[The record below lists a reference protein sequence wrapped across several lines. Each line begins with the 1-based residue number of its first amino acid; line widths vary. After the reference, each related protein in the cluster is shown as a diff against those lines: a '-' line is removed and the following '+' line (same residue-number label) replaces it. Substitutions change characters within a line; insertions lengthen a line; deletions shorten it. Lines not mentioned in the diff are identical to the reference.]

1 MEKLTIQTPVSP
13 QTGLDTAQ
21 VHQAPKNVVSTRH
34 GQTVGEIIRNNIFTF
49 FNLVNVILAGLVIAT
64 GSYKNMLFMGVVVL
78 NILIGI
84 VQQIRSK
91 RVLDQLAFLHQDHA
105 SVVRNGKT
113 LSIPLDEI
121 VLNDILILESGN
133 EIPCDGVVVQ
143 GSVLVNESPL
153 TGESDAVDKQ
163 EGDSLYS
170 GCFVTAGRCRMQV
183 VLVGEET
190 YTQKIMKEAG
200 RVRKYPSQL
209 RDSLNKIIQ
218 FSSVILFPLGAL
230 LFAKSFFVMHL
241 PWQEAV
247 LSAVAAMVGMIPEG
261 LIILTS
267 IALAL
272 ASMKLARQNVLVQE
286 LYCIETL
293 ARVDMLCLDKTGT
306 ITKGTMKD
314 SDVVW
319 GKDDTPVSSPSAE
332 QESALRQE
340 IANVYHTL
348 EDDNPTAQALR
359 AFVKDLSISEKAQ
372 KVFSFSSVNKCAGAV
387 FADHTI
393 LIGAYSFVFE
403 KEDPAVLSV
412 ISDYAKKGLRVL
424 CVARGPLMENL
435 QKGDYTLLG
444 LVVIQDV
451 IRPDAPEILSYFKKQ
466 DVQIRIISGDN
477 PQTVAAI
484 AKRVGVEGKWIDMA
498 AVTPEQIFDAVKNC
512 TIFGRVTP
520 EQKKLMVLALK
531 KQGHTVAMTG
541 DGVNDVMAGANDVL
555 ALKEADCSIAMGTGT
570 QAARSVSSL
579 VLLEDQFS
587 ALPSIL
593 NQGRQVINNIQ
604 RTASLFLVKTLFSFG
619 LSLLTLFILQAYP
632 FEPIQLTL
640 ISGLG
645 TGIPSFVLT
654 LERNQDRIT
663 GHFLPNV
670 LGRALPGA
678 LSMILIVIVLRLC
691 AIVFPMNHDTFSAL
705 CTIMAGINALWILYG
720 VCQPLSVMRC
730 WLLVFMA
737 AFFAGALVFFP
748 HVFGMVMPT
757 PQQWVIL
764 VIMSLCIPF
773 TLRLLQSFGWQK
785 LLMKWKFLQT

>member
-1 MEKLTIQTPVSP
+1 MEKLTIQTPVNP
-13 QTGLDTAQ
+13 ETGLDPAEVAQ
-21 VHQAPKNVVSTRH
+21 SEKNVVSKKNR
-34 GQTVGEIIRNNIFTF
+34 QTVGQIIRNNIFTF

-64 GSYKNMLFMGVVVL
+64 GSYKNMLFMGVVIL

-84 VQQIRSK
+84 IQQIRAK

-105 SVVRNGKT
+105 TVVRSGKK
-113 LSIPLDEI
+113 LSIPLDQI

-143 GSVLVNESPL
+143 GNVLVNESPL

-163 EGDSLYS
+163 RDNSLYS
-170 GCFVTAGRCRMQV
+170 GCFVTAGKCRMQV
-183 VLVGEET
+183 VRVGENT
-190 YTQKIMKEAG
+190 YTQKIMKTAG

-218 FSSVILFPLGAL
+218 FSSVILFPMGAL
-230 LFAKSFFVMHL
+230 LFAKAYFFKHFS
-241 PWQEAV
+241 WQESV

-267 IALAL
+267 VALAL
-272 ASMKLARQNVLVQE
+272 ASMKLARQKVLVQE

-306 ITKGTMKD
+306 ITKGTMKVED
-314 SDVVW
+314 SVVW
-319 GKDDTPVSSPSAE
+319 NDQNGQDGVVESPSGARK
-332 QESALRQE
+332 QALRQE
-340 IANVYHTL
+340 ISNVYHTL

-359 AFVKDLSISEKAQ
+359 AYVQNLPITEKA
-372 KVFSFSSVNKCAGAV
+372 KKTFPFSSVSKCAGAV
-387 FADHTI
+387 FQDHTI

-403 KEDPAVLSV
+403 KEDPKVLSV
-412 ISDYAKKGLRVL
+412 ISEYAKKGLRVL
-424 CVARGPLMENL
+424 CVARGPVMETL
-435 QKGDYTLLG
+435 QRGDYDLLG
-444 LVVIQDV
+444 LIVIQDV
-451 IRPDAPEILSYFKKQ
+451 IREDAPEILEYFKRQ
-466 DVQIRIISGDN
+466 SVQIRIISGDN

-484 AKRVGVEGKWIDMA
+484 ARRVGVEGKWIDMA
-498 AVTPEQIFDAVKNC
+498 GVSVDEIPAAVKDF

-520 EQKKLMVLALK
+520 EQKKEMVLALK
-531 KQGHTVAMTG
+531 AQGHTVAMTG
-541 DGVNDVMAGANDVL
+541 DGVNDVM

-593 NQGRQVINNIQ
+593 GQGRQVINNIQ

-654 LERNQDRIT
+654 LESNQHRIT
-663 GHFLPNV
+663 GQFLPNV

-678 LSMILIVIVLRLC
+678 LSMILIVVVLHVCSSFWL
-691 AIVFPMNHDTFSAL
+691 MNHDTFSAL
-705 CTIMAGINALWILYG
+705 CTMLAGVNALWILYG
-720 VCQPLSVMRC
+720 VCQPLTRMRFF
-730 WLLVFMA
+730 LLVSMS
-737 AFFAGALVFFP
+737 AFFIGALFFFP
-748 HVFGMVMPT
+748 GVFGMVRPT
-757 PQQWVIL
+757 AAEWIL
-764 VIMSLCIPF
+764 IAVMSVCIPF
-773 TLRLLQSFGWQK
+773 VQKFLQSFGWQK
-785 LLMKWKFLQT
+785 LLSKWKFLQV

>member
-1 MEKLTIQTPVSP
+1 MEKLTIQTPVNL
-13 QTGLDTAQ
+13 QTGLDSAQ
-21 VHQAPKNVVSTRH
+21 VQQEPRNVVTIRH
-34 GQTVGEIIRNNIFTF
+34 GQTVGQIIRNNIFTF

-64 GSYKNMLFMGVVVL
+64 GSYKNMMFMGVVTL

-84 VQQIRSK
+84 IQQIRSK

-105 SVVRNGKT
+105 SVVRSGQT
-113 LSIPLDEI
+113 LSIPLDQI

-153 TGESDAVDKQ
+153 TGESDSVDKHQ
-163 EGDSLYS
+163 GDSLYS
-170 GCFVTAGRCRMQV
+170 GCYVTAGKCRMQV
-183 VLVGEET
+183 VRVGDET

-200 RVRKYPSQL
+200 RVRRYPSQL
-209 RDSLNKIIQ
+209 RDSLNRIIQ

-230 LFAKSFFVMHL
+230 LFAKAFFIKHIA
-241 PWQEAV
+241 WQEAV

-267 IALAL
+267 VALAL
-272 ASMKLARQNVLVQE
+272 ASMKLARQKVLVQE

-306 ITKGTMKD
+306 ITEGTMKVD
-314 SDVVW
+314 SVLVWSNEDV
-319 GKDDTPVSSPSAE
+319 PAAHPSAE
-332 QESALRQE
+332 QEMALKQV

-348 EDDNPTAQALR
+348 EDDNPTAKAMR
-359 AFVKDLSISEKAQ
+359 EFVSTIPANEKAV
-372 KVFSFSSVNKCAGAV
+372 KVFPFSSVNKCAGAV
-387 FADHTI
+387 FSQETI

-403 KEDPAVLSV
+403 KEDPRVLSV
-412 ISDYAKKGLRVL
+412 ISDYASKGLRVL
-424 CVARGPLMENL
+424 CVAKGPVMETL
-435 QKGDYTLLG
+435 QKGDYQLLG
-444 LVVIQDV
+444 LLVIQDV
-451 IRPDAPEILSYFKKQ
+451 IRPDASKILSYFKKQ

-484 AKRVGVEGKWIDMA
+484 AKRVGVDGKWIDMA
-498 AVTPEQIFDAVKNC
+498 SVSDDQIPEAVAQG

-541 DGVNDVMAGANDVL
+541 DGVNDVM

-604 RTASLFLVKTLFSFG
+604 RTASLFLVKTLFSVG
-619 LSLLTLFILQAYP
+619 LSLLTLFFLSAYP

-640 ISGLG
+640 ISGIG

-654 LERNQDRIT
+654 LEPNQERIT

-670 LGRALPGA
+670 LGNALPGA
-678 LSMILIVIVLRLC
+678 LSMILIVIVLRIYNLF
-691 AIVFPMNHDTFSAL
+691 FPMDHDTFSAL
-705 CTIMAGINALWILYG
+705 CTILAGINSLWILYG
-720 VCQPLSVMRC
+720 VCQPLTIMRC
-730 WLLVFMA
+730 WLLGSMCV
-737 AFFAGALVFFP
+737 FFAGALVLFP
-748 HVFGMVMPT
+748 GIFGMIMPNLG
-757 PQQWVIL
+757 QWIFIVL
-764 VIMSLCIPF
+764 ATLCIPF
-773 TLRLLQSFGWQK
+773 VQRYLKSFGWQK
-785 LLMKWKFLQT
+785 MLMKWKFLQT